1 MSQFNDRLKR
11 AIKAQTWDEYEEAWL
26 DAIESE
32 NTKFSDYIRAANEA
46 ITAGHGE
53 RAGQMLE
60 LIHQSGLIDSLSPE
74 KNVEFLETLA
84 CSLPRSKPTRTLLLK
99 TYKEQFGHIEGF
111 DGCVETSGL
120 MDGTRPGEVIPLFK
134 RMIHY
139 QPGSYVKHRSG
150 WGVGMVKELDPSLGT
165 ATVDFEKKD
174 GHSVKL
180 DALPQICDPI
190 ESDHYQVLAWKKP
203 DELRRIAEEEPIELV
218 KLVLRTS
225 NRPLPLSR
233 IREAISGVAVDSTS
247 WSRWWART
255 RNAIKKDALIG
266 QSGGKSNELYLLDG
280 PEALTTSLD
289 RKFEGLSPI
298 ERLKALRESVTELRT
313 DQHHLLEE
321 HYVTLRRDIDRG
333 DLSISDRVSALLL
346 LKANAPDGQEIA
358 EVGALALKVSHPAH
372 LLNSLHRDDDLRD
385 TMDVIR
391 ELDPVEWKSTLDDFL
406 MLADDSLREY
416 LVQEIT
422 DNQGLDHL
430 NGLASKVM
438 RRPNKSPLMF
448 LYLARIAAS
457 ANHGK
462 FSILAGV
469 SPADLF
475 RQALA
480 LFDRLSLKSEG
491 NRKDPSLATA
501 VKRYKQ
507 HLATKPFAL
516 LNRILDQGTIA
527 DAREIYIQL
536 TGSRS
541 LSDSNVDKVK
551 AIILRKFPKALAGQ
565 RFRTS
570 VSASDSAIYSTQMGM
585 DKVRS
590 EVEQIRNVKLPEI
603 FEAIGDAAA
612 LGDLSENAEFTSAIE
627 ERENLNRR
635 VLELQGELD
644 RARLIDPTQTSTTQV
659 GLGCKI
665 RIMNLTTDSEHTYSL
680 LGPWD
685 GGPEEG
691 VLSYLSPLGK
701 ALLQGSVGEEIEVEL
716 PNGTQTV
723 KIEEISRGNT
733 PTAKK

>member
-1 MSQFNDRLKR
+1 
-11 AIKAQTWDEYEEAWL
+11 
-26 DAIESE
+26 
-32 NTKFSDYIRAANEA
+32 
-46 ITAGHGE
+46 
-53 RAGQMLE
+53 
-60 LIHQSGLIDSLSPE
+60 
-74 KNVEFLETLA
+74 
-84 CSLPRSKPTRTLLLK
+84 
-99 TYKEQFGHIEGF
+99 
-111 DGCVETSGL
+111 
-120 MDGTRPGEVIPLFK
+120 
-134 RMIHY
+134 
-139 QPGSYVKHRSG
+139 
-150 WGVGMVKELDPSLGT
+150 
-165 ATVDFEKKD
+165 
-174 GHSVKL
+174 
-180 DALPQICDPI
+180 
-190 ESDHYQVLAWKKP
+190 
-203 DELRRIAEEEPIELV
+203 
-218 KLVLRTS
+218 
-225 NRPLPLSR
+225 
-233 IREAISGVAVDSTS
+233 
-247 WSRWWART
+247 
-255 RNAIKKDALIG
+255 
-266 QSGGKSNELYLLDG
+266 
-280 PEALTTSLD
+280 
-289 RKFEGLSPI
+289 
-298 ERLKALRESVTELRT
+298 
-313 DQHHLLEE
+313 
-321 HYVTLRRDIDRG
+321 TLRRDINRG

-346 LKANAPDGQEIA
+346 LKANAPDGLEIA
-358 EVGALALKVSHPAH
+358 EVGALALKVIHPAH

-462 FSILAGV
+462 FSILDGV

-491 NRKDPSLATA
+491 NRKHPSLATA

-527 DAREIYIQL
+527 DAREIYIQS

-541 LSDSNVDKVK
+541 LSASNLEKVK

-590 EVEQIRNVKLPEI
+590 ELEQIRNVKLPEI

-644 RARLIDPTQTSTTQV
+644 RARLIDPTQASTTQV